1 MSKAIRFEGNGYG
14 EEWVK
19 EAKKRGLSNM
29 RTSPE
34 ALGVWGRKE
43 VVALFDDLDVLRPE
57 ELAARREL
65 EYEKYMMKLQIEATI
80 ACDLA
85 QNTLLP
91 AAVNY
96 QNFLLENIMGVE
108 EAFGKKGSKMVSP
121 QRDLLEKTSDIVNA
135 LYDSLGKLRSEMDK
149 ANALKS
155 HQKQAEAYGKIVTP
169 LIEEVGESCTALEG
183 IIDNEIWPLPKFTEL
198 LFTR

>member
-1 MSKAIRFEGNGYG
+1 
-14 EEWVK
+14 
-19 EAKKRGLSNM
+19 
-29 RTSPE
+29 
-34 ALGVWGRKE
+34 
-43 VVALFDDLDVLRPE
+43 
-57 ELAARREL
+57 
-65 EYEKYMMKLQIEATI
+65 
-80 ACDLA
+80 
-85 QNTLLP
+85 
-91 AAVNY
+91 
-96 QNFLLENIMGVE
+96 
-108 EAFGKKGSKMVSP
+108 MVSP

-169 LIEEVGESCTALEG
+169 LIEELGESCTALEG